1 MANPYFQFKQFTVW
15 HDKCAMKVGTD
26 GVVLGAWVNLS
37 NAHHILDVGTGTGL
51 ISLMMAQ
58 RCEASIDAIDIDA
71 DACVQ
76 ATTNAEASPFADRIK
91 VFHHPLSTFVTE
103 TCRKYDLIV
112 SNPPYF
118 VNSLKCP
125 DKKRQTAR
133 HTDTL
138 PLSDLLRDSRRLLT
152 SEGRLALIL
161 PYEQKERL
169 LELSQ
174 EASFYL
180 LRETDVCPTPQS
192 QPKRLLVEFSVQPV
206 EQPEHRLLTIE
217 QERHL
222 YTEEFQEMVR
232 DFYLKL

>member
-26 GVVLGAWVNLS
+26 GVLLGAWVNLS
-37 NAHHILDVGTGTGL
+37 DSCKILDVGTGTGL

-58 RCEASIDAIDIDA
+58 RCTAMIDAIDIDE
-71 DACVQ
+71 DACRQ
-76 ATTNAEASPFADRIK
+76 AADNVAASPFAKRIEL
-91 VFHHPLSTFVTE
+91 FHRPICTFAAETE
-103 TCRKYDLIV
+103 QRYDLIV

-138 PLSDLLRDSRRLLT
+138 PLCDLLHDSRRLLT
-152 SEGRLALIL
+152 SNGRLALIL
-161 PYEQKERL
+161 PYEQRERL

-174 EASFYL
+174 EASFHL
-180 LRETDVCPTPQS
+180 MRETDVCPTPQS
-192 QPKRLLVEFSVQPV
+192 QPKRVLVELSAQPV
-206 EQPEHRLLTIE
+206 EQPEVNQLTLE
-217 QERHL
+217 QERHH
-222 YTEEFQEMVR
+222 YSEEFQAMVR